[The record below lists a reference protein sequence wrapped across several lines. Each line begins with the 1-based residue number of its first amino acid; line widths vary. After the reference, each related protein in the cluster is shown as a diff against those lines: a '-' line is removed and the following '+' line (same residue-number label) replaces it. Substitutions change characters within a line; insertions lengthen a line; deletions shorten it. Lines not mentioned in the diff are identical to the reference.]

1 MGVTVREISEICK
14 AELKKWRED
23 HSYNLMEGYKRE
35 FLKRHPEYED
45 KPERK
50 NMR

>member
-1 MGVTVREISEICK
+1 MSVTVREIREICS

-23 HSYNLMEGYKRE
+23 HSYNIMKGYKQE
-35 FLKRHPEYED
+35 LLKRYPEYED

-50 NMR
+50 NKT